1 MHDSLVAYLQQVLSY
16 VQGDE
21 KSTTPRAYMVKESS
35 EEICWRRDKS
45 NDNAVYKEIIID
57 NQVDT
62 VTKAFN
68 FAVSKY
74 GEKQCLG
81 TRQVLGEM
89 DEVQGSGKVFKKLSL
104 GEYKWITYNEAHS
117 LSTQFGRYCL
127 TDKIST
133 KHFARGL
140 RELGVA
146 PHTAI
151 VIYAETRAEW
161 IMSAFG
167 AFAQSI
173 TVSTLYTNLGDD
185 AICNTIQYVICT
197 I

>member
-1 MHDSLVAYLQQVLSY
+1 
-16 VQGDE
+16 
-21 KSTTPRAYMVKESS
+21 MVKESS

-81 TRQVLGEM
+81 TREVLGEM

-104 GEYKWITYNEAHS
+104 GEYKWVTYNEAHS
-117 LSTQFGRYCL
+117 LSTQFGRWESL
-127 TDKIST
+127 VSQTIS
-133 KHFARGL
+133 HFLPSQGS
-140 RELGVA
+140 E
-146 PHTAI
+146 
-151 VIYAETRAEW
+151 
-161 IMSAFG
+161 G
-167 AFAQSI
+167 AWSC
-173 TVSTLYTNLGDD
+173 STLRNCDLCGDSS
-185 AICNTIQYVICT
+185 
-197 I
+197 

>member
-1 MHDSLVAYLQQVLSY
+1 MLTSTQRTTSPLCMFSDISY
-16 VQGDE
+16 YDDGTKLDDKYSHSTSITSIVQGE
-21 KSTTPRAYMVKESS
+21 AKSTTPRAYMVKESS

-81 TRQVLGEM
+81 TREVLGEM

-117 LSTQFGRYCL
+117 LSTQFGRWESFCV
-127 TDKIST
+127 IST
-133 KHFARGL
+133 LLSH
-140 RELGVA
+140 
-146 PHTAI
+146 
-151 VIYAETRAEW
+151 
-161 IMSAFG
+161 
-167 AFAQSI
+167 
-173 TVSTLYTNLGDD
+173 
-185 AICNTIQYVICT
+185 
-197 I
+197 